1 MAQSATAPNGKS
13 GAPTL
18 DLFSNYSNWING
30 KASTTSEKHHGIN
43 PATLEE
49 LPEVPVSTKAD
60 VNTAVRS
67 AREAF
72 KLWKAVPVEERQAA
86 VTKYSEAL
94 QALAGDFA
102 KLLTTEQGKPVS
114 IF

>member
-1 MAQSATAPNGKS
+1 MADAAATANEQS
-13 GAPTL
+13 SAPKL
-18 DLFSNYSNWING
+18 DVFDNYSNWING
-30 KASTTSEKHHGIN
+30 KASTTSEKHHGVN
-43 PATLEE
+43 PATLEA
-49 LPEVPVSTKAD
+49 LPDVPVSTKED
-60 VNTAVRS
+60 VDTAVKS

-72 KLWKAVPVEERQAA
+72 KLWKAVPVAERQAA

-114 IF
+114 AF